1 MADRGTIEELKQEI
15 DEYIYTNG
23 RQEITGEILN
33 DVLNDIVDTLAEHSG
48 GGNVAWGTVSGATQ
62 NLKVDDDVRPLLR
75 PQTGVSGFLNADG
88 TVDTTHYLSE
98 EDAEDTYQPIIDASH
113 KLAYSLIS
121 GTPTALPNPFA
132 LTFGS
137 KTYDGSAA
145 KEITAS
151 DLGALTSHQTIY
163 SLVLKVNGT
172 QVGSY
177 TPNSAA
183 ETINITDVASANDVL
198 TLQGYFTNGK
208 ANDADK
214 LDGNDSSYYA
224 SANSVTTI
232 AGYFTD
238 GSAKTA
244 VKLLTSRSL
253 WGQSFDGSANV
264 SGDMSSVGKI
274 TFTAKTSA
282 SSSGNVLEVVTING
296 TTYLHSVLP
305 FYSDHAITAGG
316 IGSGGGGGGGG
327 LITTLYRTAD
337 FGKTIASGNDT
348 FDGNAINSLYFR
360 IVALENRPQG
370 GVTSFNSR
378 TGAITLSSSDVT
390 TALGYTPVNK
400 AGDTMTGTGTVLT
413 IASTHTNTSPTV
425 RIKSARSILSY
436 ATFATSEGDRLDYGW
451 MAGSDWG
458 IPSTGGGYMWATQT
472 SGGGGGI
479 FFDHSGLYYCTTTAN
494 FDQYTVY
501 HSGNLTASVI
511 AGLGTLSNSITGNA
525 ATATNTSQLNGHA
538 DSYFAT
544 AASLGNYLPL
554 VGGNI
559 TGEVTFKDGTQNT
572 LHIGKAS
579 YTWSGST
586 NSYPLIYSAPSNS
599 DRYTMICMPH
609 IPYLKNGERG
619 YNGTTFGAIMR
630 LESDTT
636 NPTYWDIGI
645 KTADRFS
652 VSRAGTELL
661 GLTNTGVL
669 SVNGVA
675 LGARAFDNT
684 AYLPLSGGT
693 VSGFLVANYNSTYP
707 LEIKGSNSVSVIK
720 ISSQTTSNVAEIG
733 WLNGSGWSGNFAYIL
748 NKSSQGGLSV
758 NNNGPYY
765 FKTSLGNFAEYI
777 IYHYGNAN
785 NSSSPWTASALT
797 LNNGDAQFN
806 IKDTGGVSRAFLG
819 INAQNTQWMG
829 YFGAVA
835 GYKTEIYGNT
845 ISIRINTSPS
855 EALFIASN
863 GELQVKKQLSL
874 GGSGYSLNSVW
885 DCGIVAGANNH
896 DKVVASYLR
905 SDTNGATIG
914 AHNSVLNDWANLH
927 IGAKSYIYFDFSES
941 RKAYIDN
948 GGNIIATGALTG
960 GQASDSRFK
969 SNVKAYTNAMFKI
982 MSLRPVE
989 FDWNDLARSL
999 NSENEGHS
1007 FGLIAQEVQ
1016 GVIPEVVTPIY
1027 EKYLRVDYG
1036 KLSTLCIAGIQDHER
1051 EIRQLK
1057 YKVAE
1062 LENRIHQ
1069 LTS

>member
-62 NLKVDDDVRPLLR
+62 NLNVDDDVRPLLR

-121 GTPTALPNPFA
+121 DTPTALPNPFA

-198 TLQGYFTNGK
+198 TLKGYFTNGK

-214 LDGNDSSYYA
+214 LDGNDSSHYA
-224 SANSVTTI
+224 TANSVTTI

-244 VKLLTSRSL
+244 VKLLTSRTL

-316 IGSGGGGGGGG
+316 IGSGGGGGG

-390 TALGYTPVNK
+390 TALGYIPVNK
-400 AGDTMTGTGTVLT
+400 AGDTMLGPLSINTTLQAPLT
-413 IASTHTNTSPTV
+413 IN
-425 RIKSARSILSY
+425 RK
-436 ATFATSEGDRLDYGW
+436 G
-451 MAGSDWG
+451 
-458 IPSTGGGYMWATQT
+458 GGGYVGIAYYYSDNALLGYIGIYNNIGPSYSPDYVSFYKIYHEGNLTKSTLGLGNVENKSSATIRGELTASNVTTALGNTAVAKATDADTLDGQHASYFATASSLGNYLPLTGGTLSGILSLNYTGSWAGAYP
-472 SGGGGGI
+472 SRIEWKNACVRAGGGGRI
-479 FFDHSGLYYCTTTAN
+479 DEFFKALKADGTTNFAFGHYGDDATDAYLYIGYNEYNGNNLRVSPSGVSFGGNTI
-494 FDQYTVY
+494 Y
-501 HSGNLTASVI
+501 HSGNLTA
-511 AGLGTLSNSITGNA
+511 ATLGAETTAHAA
-525 ATATNTSQLNGHA
+525 AT
-538 DSYFAT
+538 
-544 AASLGNYLPL
+544 
-554 VGGNI
+554 
-559 TGEVTFKDGTQNT
+559 
-572 LHIGKAS
+572 
-579 YTWSGST
+579 
-586 NSYPLIYSAPSNS
+586 
-599 DRYTMICMPH
+599 
-609 IPYLKNGERG
+609 
-619 YNGTTFGAIMR
+619 
-630 LESDTT
+630 
-636 NPTYWDIGI
+636 
-645 KTADRFS
+645 
-652 VSRAGTELL
+652 
-661 GLTNTGVL
+661 
-669 SVNGVA
+669 
-675 LGARAFDNT
+675 
-684 AYLPLSGGT
+684 YLPLSGGNVT
-693 VSGFLVANYNSTYP
+693 SSYPVGFDYYNGSTRLATLRYNNDLNVTGLMLVNRVNSKFLVVGDSASNNELTY
-707 LEIKGSNSVSVIK
+707 G
-720 ISSQTTSNVAEIG
+720 NV
-733 WLNGSGWSGNFAYIL
+733 NGRHIVYHSGNSNNTSTEWSCSNLYSTDNGIAIGGGSQIL
-748 NKSSQGGLSV
+748 FSEVGRGALCAIKSRYDAIDWAQ
-758 NNNGPYY
+758 PTYM
-765 FKTSLGNFAEYI
+765 TSGSLLFM
-777 IYHYGNAN
+777 
-785 NSSSPWTASALT
+785 T
-797 LNNGDAQFN
+797 Q
-806 IKDTGGVSRAFLG
+806 KLG
-819 INAQNTQWMG
+819 IGLREHMRITADGNVLIGTTTDYGQKL
-829 YFGAVA
+829 YVA
-835 GYKTEIYGNT
+835 GN
-845 ISIRINTSPS
+845 
-855 EALFIASN
+855 
-863 GELQVKKQLSL
+863 
-874 GGSGYSLNSVW
+874 
-885 DCGIVAGANNH
+885 IV
-896 DKVVASYLR
+896 
-905 SDTNGATIG
+905 
-914 AHNSVLNDWANLH
+914 
-927 IGAKSYIYFDFSES
+927 
-941 RKAYIDN
+941 
-948 GGNIIATGALTG
+948 ATGAVTA
-960 GQASDSRFK
+960 GQASDSHFK

-989 FDWNDLARSL
+989 FDWNDLAHSF

-1016 GVIPEVVTPIY
+1016 SVIPEVVTPIY